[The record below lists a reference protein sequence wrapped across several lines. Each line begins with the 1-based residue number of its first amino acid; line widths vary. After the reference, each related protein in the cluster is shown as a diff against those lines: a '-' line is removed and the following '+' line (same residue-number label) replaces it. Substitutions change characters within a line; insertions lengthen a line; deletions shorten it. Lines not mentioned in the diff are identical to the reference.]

1 MRSALRDGSRGAVA
15 QCIADWVLTGGGEQ
29 IAIEAVKCVGAEGE
43 PCFREFAFR
52 GVIPHGFEENEELVG
67 VTLVEFG
74 VDRVMN
80 QLVAWNPS
88 SFRNRGSN
96 AGAEFGE
103 GIFDNAN
110 AADADFEGFQ
120 HAGRQEHA
128 IEGVDRGRGPR
139 AGEVIRAASEAI
151 KKGLECFGVRVAQAK
166 TSVLLDDIAQDVHA
180 RGVVR
185 RPRDQTRHWAGK
197 EGDREVKMLLRSPEV
212 IEAHAAIAKSFKIR
226 ITPQAASGE
235 NGVRA
240 FPDSCTG
247 RCWGGG
253 VGAHGDWLFRSPRY

>member
-88 SFRNRGSN
+88 SFRNRGSDPR
-96 AGAEFGE
+96 AEFGE
-103 GIFDNAN
+103 GVFDNAN

-120 HAGRQEHA
+120 HAGREEHA
-128 IEGVDRGRGPR
+128 IKGVDRGRGPR
-139 AGEVIRAASEAI
+139 AGEVIRAASETL
-151 KKGLECFGVRVAQAK
+151 KKRLECPGVRVAQAK
-166 TSVLLDDIAQDVHA
+166 ISVLLDDIAQDIHS
-180 RGVVR
+180 RSVVW
-185 RPRDQTRHWAGK
+185 RPRDQTRHGAGK
-197 EGDREVKMLLRSPEV
+197 EGDREVKVFLRNPEF
-212 IEAHAAIAKSFKIR
+212 IETHAAIAKSFKIG
-226 ITPQAASGE
+226 IFPQTASGE
-235 NGVRA
+235 NGVCA
-240 FPDSCTG
+240 FPDFCAG
-247 RCWGGG
+247 RCLGGG
-253 VGAHGDWLFRSPRY
+253 ASAHDD